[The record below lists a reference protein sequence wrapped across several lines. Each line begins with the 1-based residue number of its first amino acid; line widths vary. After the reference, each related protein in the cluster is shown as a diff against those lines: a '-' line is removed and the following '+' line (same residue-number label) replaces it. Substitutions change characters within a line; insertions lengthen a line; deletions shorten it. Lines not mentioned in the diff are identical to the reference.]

1 MEERISEAAERIARA
16 RRGLAFT
23 GAGVSTESGLP
34 DFRGPAGLWRR
45 YDPSLFTLH
54 RYVRDPEVR
63 KAVWRFRAELLETEV
78 KPNPAH
84 LALARL
90 EELGILKWVVTQN
103 IDDLHQQA
111 GSRRVIELHGSKREV
126 VCLSC
131 GSRGPA
137 EEAVARFMSGEEDP
151 ACTRCGGILKLTAVM
166 FGEPLPADALEEAFR
181 AAREADL
188 CLVVGSSL
196 QVYPA
201 AEVPFRAA
209 TRGASLIVVNDEPTP
224 LDHLA
229 QVVLRGKAGEI
240 LPRVVEEVEARLRTP
255 S

>member
-1 MEERISEAAERIARA
+1 LEERIREAAEVVAGSRQ
-16 RRGLAFT
+16 GMAFT
-23 GAGVSTESGLP
+23 GAGISTESGLP
-34 DFRGPAGLWRR
+34 DFRGPSGLWRR

-63 KAVWRFRAELLETEV
+63 KAVWRFRAELLEAEV
-78 KPNPAH
+78 RPNPAH

-90 EELGILKWVVTQN
+90 EEMGILRWVVTQN
-103 IDDLHQQA
+103 IDDLHRAA
-111 GSRRVIELHGSKREV
+111 GSRNVIELHGSKREV

-131 GSRGPA
+131 GARGPA
-137 EEAVARFMSGEEDP
+137 EEAVARFLAGEEDP
-151 ACTRCGGILKLTAVM
+151 ACPHCGGILKLTAVM
-166 FGEPLPADALEEAFR
+166 FGEPLPTDALDAAFR

-188 CLVVGSSL
+188 CLVIGSSL

-209 TRGASLIVVNDEPTP
+209 TSGAALIVVNDEPTP

-229 QVVLRGKAGEI
+229 RVVLRGRAGEI
-240 LPRVVEEVEARLRTP
+240 LPKLVEEVEKRLGRA